1 MYFANT
7 VFKLWMLSKWME
19 FIITRALYL
28 LDILTIVVA
37 WMQMMMG
44 KGRRLYDILE
54 LYFLFSI
61 TRFIFQPIGGITSA

>member
-1 MYFANT
+1 
-7 VFKLWMLSKWME
+7 ME